1 MDIAA
6 NLDESNMNQEFVSLV
21 KSLKVPLLNPKEIAA
36 LEQLEQEWRHW
47 AEREKQIMP
56 LRIEAE
62 QKAAY
67 AAFVDDPSE
76 ANERRLAALA
86 DPLLTGKQY
95 GLLRRAFG
103 ELRCRITA
111 RAAAILKPTLG
122 RIRETLAAEHKRRRE
137 QAEEVM
143 GSKDRHPSVKQA
155 RAALDCI
162 EYIHGSVF
170 RSCAGHIDA
179 SPFTLAGGLV
189 GK

>member
-1 MDIAA
+1 
-6 NLDESNMNQEFVSLV
+6 MNQEFVSLV
-21 KSLKVPLLNPKEIAA
+21 KSLKVPLLNPKEVAA

-47 AEREKQIMP
+47 AEREKQITP

-67 AAFVDDPSE
+67 AEFLDDPSE
-76 ANERRLAALA
+76 ANEQCLAALA

-95 GLLRRAFG
+95 GLLRRAFAD
-103 ELRCRITA
+103 LRCRITV
-111 RAAAILKPTLG
+111 RAAGILTPSVA
-122 RIRETLAAEHKRRRE
+122 RIREAVAAEHKRRRE
-137 QAEEVM
+137 KADEVM

-170 RSCAGHIDA
+170 RSCAGHIDE
-179 SPFTLAGGLV
+179 PPLKLAGGLV
-189 GK
+189 GE